1 MRGLVIKN
9 TGSWYTVLTD
19 DGQLVDCKIKGTF
32 RLKGIR
38 STNPVA
44 VGDRVTIDLTVPEP
58 AALDQRSLAT
68 EGTQEGPQEGPRST
82 AFISEIEDRKNYI
95 VRRSQNLSK
104 QSHIIAANVD
114 QAFLVVTVNYPQT
127 STTFIDRFL
136 ASAEAYRVPVVLIFN
151 KTDRLDADELH
162 YQQMMVQLYETIGYT
177 CKQISAATGDGV
189 EDLRPLLEGKITLLS
204 GNSGVGKSTLINR
217 LVPDANLRTAEIS
230 DAHNLGQHTTTFSEM
245 IRISNTVPVVRQAH
259 QPRTVPEPVEG
270 WLIDTPGIK
279 GFGTFDMAPE
289 ELTSY
294 FPEIFRFSK
303 DCRFS
308 NCTHTHEPGCAV
320 LQALEDHYIAQSRY
334 QSYLSMM
341 EDKDEEKYR

>member
-1 MRGLVIKN
+1 MKGLVIKN

-19 DGQLVDCKIKGTF
+19 DGQLVDCKIKGNF

-44 VGDRVTIDLTVPEP
+44 VGDRVTVSDNFITDIEP
-58 AALDQRSLAT
+58 R
-68 EGTQEGPQEGPRST
+68 R
-82 AFISEIEDRKNYI
+82 NYI
-95 VRRSQNLSK
+95 IRKSINLSK
-104 QSHIIAANVD
+104 QSHILAANVD
-114 QAFLVVTVNYPQT
+114 QAFLVVTVVNPQT

-151 KTDRLDADELH
+151 KTDLLDEEMLH
-162 YQQMMVQLYETIGYT
+162 YQQLMVRLYESIGYT
-177 CKQISAATGDGV
+177 CRQIAASKGEGV
-189 EDLRPLLEGKITLLS
+189 EALRPLLQGKITLLS
-204 GNSGVGKSTLINR
+204 GNSGVGKSTLINQ

-245 IRISNTVPVVRQAH
+245 IPMGG
-259 QPRTVPEPVEG
+259 G

-279 GFGTFDMAPE
+279 GFGTFDIEPE

-294 FPEIFRFSK
+294 FPEIFKFSQ

-320 LQALEDHYIAQSRY
+320 LQALENHYIAQSRY

-341 EDKDEEKYR
+341 DDKDEGKYREK

>member
-19 DGQLVDCKIKGTF
+19 DGQLIECKIKGNF

-44 VGDRVTIDLTVPEP
+44 VGDRVQIVPN
-58 AALDQRSLAT
+58 
-68 EGTQEGPQEGPRST
+68 QEGT
-82 AFISEIEDRKNYI
+82 AFITEIEDRRNYI
-95 VRRSQNLSK
+95 IRKSINLSK
-104 QSHIIAANVD
+104 QSHILAANVD
-114 QAFLVVTVNYPQT
+114 QAMLVVTVVNPQT

-136 ASAEAYRVPVVLIFN
+136 ASAEAYRVPVVLVFN
-151 KTDRLDADELH
+151 KTDLLDEDMRR
-162 YQQMMVQLYETIGYT
+162 YQEAMVNLYQTIGYE
-177 CKQISAATGDGV
+177 CRQISAGTGDGV
-189 EDLRPLLEGKITLLS
+189 EDLLPMLKDKITLLS

-217 LVPDANLRTAEIS
+217 LVPGASQRTAEIS
-230 DAHNLGQHTTTFSEM
+230 DAHNTGQHTTTFSEM
-245 IRISNTVPVVRQAH
+245 IRLD
-259 QPRTVPEPVEG
+259 EG

-279 GFGTFDMAPE
+279 GFGTFDMEPE

-294 FPEIFRFSK
+294 FKEIFHFSQ

-320 LQALEDHYIAQSRY
+320 LKALEEHYIAESRY
-334 QSYLSMM
+334 QSYLSMLN
-341 EDKDEEKYR
+341 DKDESKYREAY

>member
-44 VGDRVTIDLTVPEP
+44 VGDRVSISENL
-58 AALDQRSLAT
+58 
-68 EGTQEGPQEGPRST
+68 
-82 AFISEIEDRKNYI
+82 ISEIEDRRNYI

-230 DAHNLGQHTTTFSEM
+230 SSHNLGQHTTTFSEM
-245 IRISNTVPVVRQAH
+245 IPLGTVPELAS
-259 QPRTVPEPVEG
+259 TVPEPVEG

>member
-1 MRGLVIKN
+1 MKGLVVKN

-19 DGQLVDCKIKGTF
+19 DGQLIESKVKGNF

-44 VGDRVTIDLTVPEP
+44 VGDRVELV
-58 AALDQRSLAT
+58 ANA
-68 EGTQEGPQEGPRST
+68 EGT
-82 AFISEIEDRKNYI
+82 AFITAIEDRRNYI
-95 VRRSQNLSK
+95 IRRSQNLSK

-114 QAFLVVTVNYPQT
+114 QVFLVVTVDFPQT

-136 ASAEAYRVPVVLIFN
+136 ASAEAYRVPVVLVFN
-151 KTDRLDADELH
+151 KTDLLDADLLR
-162 YQQMMVQLYETIGYT
+162 YQQMMMALYENIGYH
-177 CKQISAATGDGV
+177 CVAISAETGEGV
-189 EDLRPLLEGKITLLS
+189 EALRPLLQQKITLLS

-230 DAHNLGQHTTTFSEM
+230 DAHNTGQHTTTFSEM
-245 IRISNTVPVVRQAH
+245 ISLPDG
-259 QPRTVPEPVEG
+259 G

-279 GFGTFDMAPE
+279 GFGTFDMEPE

-320 LQALEDHYIAQSRY
+320 LQALEDHFIAQSRY

-341 EDKDEEKYR
+341 EDKDGSKYREAY